1 MTGVQQA
8 QGIDNFFDNLFSFFG
23 RKTDFYTMEDK
34 AITTV
39 NQYLTKHI
47 ASFKADKAKQVQI
60 EAQRKAASDKAVAE
74 RTAREAA
81 QKIAEESKTT
91 EITDEEAALIEA
103 QEAARKA
110 NPAAATA
117 VADDA
122 VAATEEVKTEEEKK

>member
-47 ASFKADKAKQVQI
+47 ASFKADKAK
-60 EAQRKAASDKAVAE
+60 
-74 RTAREAA
+74 
-81 QKIAEESKTT
+81 
-91 EITDEEAALIEA
+91 
-103 QEAARKA
+103 
-110 NPAAATA
+110 
-117 VADDA
+117 
-122 VAATEEVKTEEEKK
+122 